1 MLVASFLW
9 RMGVRSAVEERFRVV
24 AMVEIVLVN
33 CHWR

>member
-1 MLVASFLW
+1 MLVASLRW
-9 RMGVRSAVEERFRVV
+9 RMGLRSVVEERFRVV